1 MTTGLA
7 EESGA
12 SPDTSFDAGL
22 IRIAVVIV
30 LGTVMT
36 IVDSTIVNVAIP
48 TLGRDL
54 KASLPT
60 IQWTSTSYLLALATI
75 IPITRWVIE
84 RIGAKNAYL
93 LSLVLFLSG
102 SICCGLAWS
111 ATSLIVFRAVQGI
124 GGGMLLP
131 VGQTILTRVA
141 GPHRM
146 GRVMSLVGAP
156 SMLGVVIGPVVGGV
170 VLVTLGWRWIFFIN
184 IPIGLIGIVLAAIFI
199 PRDDERSRPP
209 FDTIGL
215 LLLPPGLALLMY
227 GFTEFGNVGHVS
239 TAVLVGLVG
248 GPVLIGCFVW
258 RSLRTRHPLLNLRLF
273 ANRRFATANIA
284 ALVFIAASGSGP
296 LITTLYY
303 QIGRGYSPLGS
314 GLYQCAWAF
323 GGALGMPFAG
333 RIIDRSGPR
342 KIAIVGMLIY
352 VASNVPWL
360 FLTPT
365 TDMAGLTATLFIR
378 GLGSG
383 FVTTPLMAAGYAALA
398 RTQMPT
404 ATTLSNIAQ
413 RFGQAAGVAFIA
425 VVVQRSIAR
434 GLPARF
440 STLSTIPLAGPN
452 RRFVIRPLAH
462 VFVIAS
468 WASMIVIAF
477 ALVGALMLPG
487 TAATADGPLRTTGPV
502 NVEEPSAGTG
512 PAPLT
517 SRNP

>member
-1 MTTGLA
+1 MTTGLT
-7 EESGA
+7 EGSDA
-12 SPDTSFDAGL
+12 SPDTTFDSGL
-22 IRIAVVIV
+22 TRIAIVVV

-48 TLGRDL
+48 TLGREL
-54 KASLPT
+54 RASLPT

-102 SICCGLAWS
+102 SICCGIAWS
-111 ATSLIVFRAVQGI
+111 APSLIVFRAVQGI

-146 GRVMSLVGAP
+146 GRVMSIVGAP

-170 VLVTLGWRWIFFIN
+170 VLVTLGWRWIFFVN
-184 IPIGLIGIVLAAIFI
+184 VPIGLIGIALALLFV
-199 PRDDERSRPP
+199 PRDDERARPP
-209 FDTIGL
+209 FDTVGL
-215 LLLPPGLALLMY
+215 FLLPPGLALLMY
-227 GFTEFGNVGHVS
+227 GFTEFGNIGHIS
-239 TAVLVGLVG
+239 SSVLVGLLG

-258 RSLRTRHPLLNLRLF
+258 RSLRTKHPLLNLRLF
-273 ANRRFATANIA
+273 ANRRFATANLA

-342 KIAIVGMLIY
+342 KIAITGMLIY
-352 VASNVPWL
+352 VVSNVPWL

-365 TDMAGLTATLFIR
+365 TDMAGLTATLFVR

-425 VVVQRSIAR
+425 VVVQRSIVT

-440 STLSTIPLAGPN
+440 STLSTIPLSGPN
-452 RRFVIRPLAH
+452 RRFVVKPLAH

-468 WASMIVIAF
+468 WASMIVIAL

-487 TAATADGPLRTTGPV
+487 TAATADRPDSSSTVIETK
-502 NVEEPSAGTG
+502 EPSMGTG
-512 PAPLT
+512 LL
-517 SRNP
+517 SSD